1 MISIYNRSLLH
12 RTLTFLSTLHYIGFY
27 RVFQLLTQEKAGQ
40 NGRPAHK
47 ILLLTIYIYH
57 P

>member
-1 MISIYNRSLLH
+1 MISIYNHSLLH

-40 NGRPAHK
+40 DTRPALQ
-47 ILLLTIYIYH
+47 ILCSLFILYR
-57 P
+57 